1 MSASDLG
8 YLRENANS
16 EIGRDERLPGISHY
30 ANQGM
35 EELPISGAG
44 YQDLLEETE
53 LGKSIRQFV
62 MFIK

>member
-8 YLRENANS
+8 YLRENTNS
-16 EIGRDERLPGISHY
+16 EIGHDERLPGSSYH
-30 ANQGM
+30 ANQGV
-35 EELPISGAG
+35 EEMPILGAG